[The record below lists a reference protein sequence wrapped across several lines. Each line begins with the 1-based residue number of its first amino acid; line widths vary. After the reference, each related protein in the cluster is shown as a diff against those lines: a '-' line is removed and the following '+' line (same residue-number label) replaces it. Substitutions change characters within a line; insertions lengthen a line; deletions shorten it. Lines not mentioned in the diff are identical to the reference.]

1 MPDAHRVLEIC
12 GEGRTDIGNVVSPT
26 KSRTEP
32 QPPTQGVVPVLL
44 HKLCGEPATM
54 RVVRRAVPHLQGK
67 RLWQKVKFAKQT
79 ALYNRS
85 AGAVFVM
92 DSEGNHRD
100 RLAELPRG
108 RDAAYSEFPM
118 AVGVA
123 HPCVEAWL
131 LADPL
136 AIARALGLSNP
147 VVVPSNPENLP
158 APQANRAHNP
168 KTVLARCAERSA
180 ISSREAT
187 LIALAITDLASLRN
201 RCPVGFE
208 PFAQEIE
215 ERIAPLFR

>member
-1 MPDAHRVLEIC
+1 
-12 GEGRTDIGNVVSPT
+12 
-26 KSRTEP
+26 
-32 QPPTQGVVPVLL
+32 
-44 HKLCGEPATM
+44 
-54 RVVRRAVPHLQGK
+54 
-67 RLWQKVKFAKQT
+67 
-79 ALYNRS
+79 
-85 AGAVFVM
+85 
-92 DSEGNHRD
+92 
-100 RLAELPRG
+100 
-108 RDAAYSEFPM
+108 M

-131 LADPL
+131 LVDSL
-136 AIARALGLSNP
+136 AIARALGLSNS

-158 APQANRAHNP
+158 APHANRAHNP

-187 LIALAITDLASLRN
+187 LIALAITDFAALRN

>member
-1 MPDAHRVLEIC
+1 MPSLTFRER
-12 GEGRTDIGNVVSPT
+12 GSGRRSNSPN
-26 KSRTEP
+26 R
-32 QPPTQGVVPVLL
+32 QP
-44 HKLCGEPATM
+44 
-54 RVVRRAVPHLQGK
+54 
-67 RLWQKVKFAKQT
+67 
-79 ALYNRS
+79 LYNRS

-92 DSEGNHRD
+92 DSEGNHRG
-100 RLAELPRG
+100 RLAELSRG

-118 AVGVA
+118 AVGIA

-131 LADPL
+131 LVDSL
-136 AIARALGLSNP
+136 AIARALGLSNS
-147 VVVPSNPENLP
+147 VVVPSNPESLP
-158 APQANRAHNP
+158 APQANRDHNP

-187 LIALAITDLASLRN
+187 LIALAITDLAALRN

>member
-1 MPDAHRVLEIC
+1 MPDAYRVVEIC
-12 GEGRTDIGNVVSPT
+12 GEGRTDIRNVVSPM

-32 QPPTQGVVPVLL
+32 QPPPQGVVPVLL
-44 HKLCGEPATM
+44 YKLCGEPATM
-54 RVVRRAVPHLQGK
+54 RVVRRAFPHLQGK
-67 RLWQKVKFAKQT
+67 RLWQKVKLAKQT

-85 AGAVFVM
+85 AGAIFVM
-92 DSEGNHRD
+92 DSEGNHRN
-100 RLAELPRG
+100 RLAELSRG

-131 LADPL
+131 LVDSL

-168 KTVLARCAERSA
+168 KTVLARCAEGSA

-187 LIALAITDLASLRN
+187 LIALEITDLASLRN
-201 RCPVGFE
+201 RCPVEFE